1 MSGDKDM
8 IYKENSR
15 HDAYTFSLMGMSIV
29 ASVVAQPIVADDQ
42 ITKAREAYLK
52 ERAEAASAPEQG
64 AEKPRDSWF
73 RRAGRR
79 LAWGTSA

>member
-1 MSGDKDM
+1 M
-8 IYKENSR
+8 IYKANSR

-29 ASVVAQPIVADDQ
+29 ASVVAQPIVADDE

-52 ERAEAASAPEQG
+52 ERDEAGSAPEQV
-64 AEKPRDSWF
+64 AEQPRDSWF

>member
-1 MSGDKDM
+1 M
-8 IYKENSR
+8 IYKANSR

-42 ITKAREAYLK
+42 ITKEREAYLK
-52 ERAEAASAPEQG
+52 ERDEAGSAPEQ
-64 AEKPRDSWF
+64 PRDSWF

>member
-1 MSGDKDM
+1 M
-8 IYKENSR
+8 IYKANSR

-29 ASVVAQPIVADDQ
+29 ASVVAQPIVADDE

-52 ERAEAASAPEQG
+52 ERDEAASAPEKG
-64 AEKPRDSWF
+64 AEQPRDSWF

-79 LAWGTSA
+79 LAWGFSS

>member
-1 MSGDKDM
+1 M
-8 IYKENSR
+8 IYRANSR

-42 ITKAREAYLK
+42 ITKAREAYLE
-52 ERAEAASAPEQG
+52 ERDEARSAPDKAPEQ
-64 AEKPRDSWF
+64 PRDSWF